1 MNRETAQTPA
11 RPDGSEP
18 TPAHGP
24 TLPRGVIGVLLA
36 VMLAGGMVT
45 GAVLGPASASPLL
58 SNTEI
63 IQRALALIEAG
74 ASGTARP
81 SASPSPTPQ
90 APSATENA
98 APRAPASA
106 KGSRA
111 SASQSLAPSPSS
123 SESGASEKS
132 TSEGSGEGKEAASGR
147 PPRLPPIQHVW
158 LVVLDGSTFAAATA
172 AASGYPYLVGQ
183 LIKQGTLL
191 TSYSALDG
199 YELAG
204 DAALLPG
211 GIGASVRPIS
221 EPGCGSSPATG
232 TGASCAPG
240 AQRTPAEADAF
251 AQRLVGPILSS
262 PAYRENGLVVI
273 TFAPASE
280 EAGVPVSTLAL
291 QPTAGALLL
300 SPLLH
305 EGARSA
311 TPFNPIS
318 PRTSL
323 ETVFGH

>member
-1 MNRETAQTPA
+1 
-11 RPDGSEP
+11 
-18 TPAHGP
+18 
-24 TLPRGVIGVLLA
+24 VIGVLLA

-74 ASGTARP
+74 APSRAQASGTARP

-98 APRAPASA
+98 ARRAPASA

-132 TSEGSGEGKEAASGR
+132 TSEGSGEGEKAASGR

-158 LVVLDGSTFAAATA
+158 LVVLDGSTFADATA

-183 LIKQGTLL
+183 LIKRGALL

-221 EPGCGSSPATG
+221 EPGCDSSPATG

-240 AQRTPAEADAF
+240 APRTPAEADAF

-262 PAYRENGLVVI
+262 PAYHENGLVVI

-305 EGARSA
+305 GGARSA